1 MRSSIHVSGFEDLMR
16 NMGVA
21 EKHLDEVVQ
30 ETIESAAFSTSDFA
44 IKGIQHGAATG
55 TTYYRIQGDKYMT
68 VRAGSLDGPPVA
80 FIPGGG
86 SHNLSPVHT
95 SSSAGEYPASDTGHL
110 ASNIEI
116 EGLGKKIVSVG
127 TDVMYGR
134 YLEFGTRK
142 ILPRPWLQP
151 SFELAL
157 KDVIKNA
164 KKNFH
169 KRFK

>member
-30 ETIESAAFSTSDFA
+30 ETIERAAFSTRDFA
-44 IKGIQHGAATG
+44 IKGIQRAPAAG
-55 TTYYRIQGDKYMT
+55 RVYEKYNPRRT
-68 VRAGSLDGPPVA
+68 HQASA
-80 FIPGGG
+80 PGG
-86 SHNLSPVHT
+86 
-95 SSSAGEYPASDTGHL
+95 YPASDTGRL
-110 ASNIEI
+110 ASSIEI
-116 EGLGKKIVSVG
+116 EGLGKKVVSVG
-127 TDVMYGR
+127 TAVMYGR
-134 YLEFGTRK
+134 HLEFGTRNMFS
-142 ILPRPWLQP
+142 RPWLQP

-164 KKNFH
+164 KKRFN